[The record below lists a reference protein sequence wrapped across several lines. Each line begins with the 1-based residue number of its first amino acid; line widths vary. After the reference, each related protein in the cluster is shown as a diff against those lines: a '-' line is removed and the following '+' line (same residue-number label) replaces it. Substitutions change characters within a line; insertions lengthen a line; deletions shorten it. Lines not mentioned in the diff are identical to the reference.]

1 MLMAVAIGEA
11 VYWAH
16 RFRRALILS
25 PLATMGLGAV
35 IMLVRNW
42 PHLFAMA
49 AHHA

>member
-1 MLMAVAIGEA
+1 MAVAVGEA

-16 RFRRALILS
+16 RFRRILILS
-25 PLATMGLGAV
+25 PLATIGLTVVA
-35 IMLVRNW
+35 MLVHYW